1 MSLPNDRK
9 KHFRNLGHKLNPI
22 VTVAGNGLTENVL
35 AEIERALVDHG
46 LIKIKVAIT
55 DRDIRKEVI
64 QEICKA
70 SKAQLIQEIGKIA
83 LILRESDKPKIKT
96 SNIR

>member
-35 AEIERALVDHG
+35 AEIERALVDHE